1 MVDLVRGSMVEY
13 VWRDF
18 PPVSMVSM
26 GYGIMANNKTNKVSA
41 NKTAKANKTA
51 AAAIVPDQSEM
62 ISELT
67 LLVRRLMAE
76 ITELKAAQADAKVP
90 AKPAN
95 KTPDNKTAKVN
106 VVPPTNGF
114 VLLAENENINEVVTI
129 SAIGSPFWGKG
140 FNGRSVMKQAV
151 NCVTQTGNTIVV
163 FLLLNRDAVG
173 NTINCGLVGG
183 ANYVMTGV
191 ASGKTSEFN
200 NARANIVN
208 KAKFSPVS

>member
-1 MVDLVRGSMVEY
+1 
-13 VWRDF
+13 
-18 PPVSMVSM
+18 MVSM
-26 GYGIMANNKTNKVSA
+26 GYGIMASNNKTTAKA
-41 NKTAKANKTA
+41 NKTTAKANKTA

-76 ITELKAAQADAKVP
+76 ISELKAANDDDKVPAKP

-95 KTPDNKTAKVN
+95 KTPDNKTNNKTVN

-114 VLLAENENINEVVTI
+114 VLLSENENINEIVTI
-129 SAIGSPFWGKG
+129 ASIGNPFWGRG
-140 FNGRSVMKQAV
+140 FNGRSVMKVAV
-151 NCVTQTGNTIVV
+151 NCVTASGNTIVV

-183 ANYVMTGV
+183 GNYVMTGV

-200 NARANIVN
+200 NAKANIVN

>member
-1 MVDLVRGSMVEY
+1 
-13 VWRDF
+13 
-18 PPVSMVSM
+18 
-26 GYGIMANNKTNKVSA
+26 MASNNKT
-41 NKTAKANKTA
+41 TAKANKTTAKANNNA
-51 AAAIVPDQSEM
+51 AANKNAVAAIVPDQSEV
-62 ISELT
+62 ISNLT
-67 LLVRRLMAE
+67 ALVKQLLNE

-114 VLLAENENINEVVTI
+114 VLLAENEAVNEIVTI
-129 SAIGSPFWGKG
+129 ASIGNPFWGKG
-140 FNGRSVMKQAV
+140 FNGRSVMKCAV

-173 NTINCGLVGG
+173 NTIGCGLVGG

-200 NARANIVN
+200 GNKANIIN
-208 KAKFSPVS
+208 KAKFSPAS

>member
-1 MVDLVRGSMVEY
+1 
-13 VWRDF
+13 
-18 PPVSMVSM
+18 MVSM
-26 GYGIMANNKTNKVSA
+26 GYGIMASNNKTTAKA
-41 NKTAKANKTA
+41 NKTTAKVSANKTA

-76 ITELKAAQADAKVP
+76 ISELKAANDDDKVPAKP

-95 KTPDNKTAKVN
+95 KTPDNKTNNKTVN

-114 VLLAENENINEVVTI
+114 VLLSENENINEIVTI
-129 SAIGSPFWGKG
+129 ASIGNPFWGRG
-140 FNGRSVMKQAV
+140 FNGRSVMKVAV
-151 NCVTQTGNTIVV
+151 NCVTASGNTIVV

-183 ANYVMTGV
+183 GNYVMTGV

-200 NARANIVN
+200 NAKANIVN